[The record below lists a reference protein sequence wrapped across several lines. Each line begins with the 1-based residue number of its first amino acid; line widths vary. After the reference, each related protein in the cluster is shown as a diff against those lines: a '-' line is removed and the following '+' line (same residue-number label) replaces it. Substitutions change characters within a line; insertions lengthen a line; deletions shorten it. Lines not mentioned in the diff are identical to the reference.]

1 MPSDAIIRVIYKEHI
16 ATCYNP
22 KEGDLARLGMKLL
35 EELDQANNR
44 PGAYD
49 EYIHLLQNMEV
60 VNNETCPTIEQ
71 KNQLL
76 PYTHIRLDHPND
88 PVSWSALL
96 YGTRGG
102 FDAMLRAGIW
112 YDTMRIPMDAANVY
126 TIDLFS
132 RTIHALNYSAGG
144 QQIYRAD
151 ETNRAREAW
160 QHNRFWLPDR
170 PEDDNR
176 IPTLSNEPTQENINL
191 PSDHQV

>member
-1 MPSDAIIRVIYKEHI
+1 MPCDALVQVKYQDHLAI
-16 ATCYNP
+16 CYNP
-22 KEGDLARLGMKLL
+22 TEGDLARLGMKLL
-35 EELDQANNR
+35 DELDQANNR

-49 EYIHLLQNMEV
+49 EYIHLLQNMVV
-60 VNNETCPTIEQ
+60 VNNEIRPTIEQ

-102 FDAMLRAGIW
+102 FDSMLRAGIW
-112 YDTMRIPMDAANVY
+112 YDTRRLPIDAANIY

-132 RTIHALNYSAGG
+132 RTIHAVNYSAGG

-160 QHNRFWLPDR
+160 QHNRFWLPEPR
-170 PEDDNR
+170 AAEEPNPDNVNQ
-176 IPTLSNEPTQENINL
+176 PN
-191 PSDHQV
+191 DQV